1 MKNKTFGESH
11 YNYTNDIV
19 KIFGFNSLADF
30 SSELSYEYV
39 KKNHTTICSQI
50 NKTLDK
56 FKELFVVKDFDL
68 ARLDYKLESAEH
80 AYGFFK
86 KLLEHLFIPY
96 DTYRSKGTIS
106 LRLIPPNKFYIDY
119 IDKMSEIVQNSNQIS
134 ELTQVETIVWSEA
147 IKQYG
152 TKPFEKEYVFG
163 SKFILNNLE
172 NEFDCVDKITFGLYE
187 ETDKEKF
194 LEIAGK
200 HAIMIKIV
208 DKINMKVD
216 LKYQSVYDLFNL
228 PIKLLFNHQV
238 EIDIFPIS
246 GGEELW
252 NNFHKNPV
260 MFKII
265 VSGCKFKQSIPKYIY
280 NSKIYLDELTKDF
293 GTNKYY
299 VSEGYVISESKVV
312 DKLNSCVKENTSNT
326 TNTTNTDD
334 IHLLDDPLMGP
345 IVKHIKNMINE
356 GKITEYQKYIYGK
369 NIKITS
375 FDNNKED
382 DIKFIELNINS
393 SNFSGNAPLYMLVL
407 LSNGLKKYGYSFLS
421 KKILDENEQRTI
433 FDCAVEFNQDIQML
447 MSYSEIK
454 SDNTLEIV
462 CELPTYFDAIS
473 TIVLPK
479 KNYNYVFNFCPDEY
493 QVMAGS
499 EKIIRFK
506 QCKSRLNNKGSF
518 KNIKV
523 SVGKENLSDWVNTT
537 FKTKTLY
544 YNSQLRQLVIN
555 SKK

>member
-1 MKNKTFGESH
+1 MKDKIFNQKH
-11 YNYTNDIV
+11 YDYVNQIV
-19 KIFGFNSLADF
+19 QIFGFSNLADF
-30 SSELSYEYV
+30 TSELSYEHV
-39 KKNHTTICSQI
+39 KKNHTTICTEI
-50 NKTLDK
+50 NKSFEK
-56 FKELFVVKDFDL
+56 FKEIFVVKEFDL
-68 ARLDYKLESAEH
+68 ARLDYKLDTAEQ
-80 AYGFFK
+80 AYGFLK
-86 KLLEHLFIPY
+86 KLLENVFIPY
-96 DTYRSKGTIS
+96 DSFRTKGTIS

-119 IDKMSEIVQNSNQIS
+119 INKMSEIVQNSNQIS

-163 SKFILNNLE
+163 SKFTLNNLKDD
-172 NEFDCVDKITFGLYE
+172 FDCIDKITFGLYE

-194 LEIAGK
+194 LDIAGK
-200 HAIMIKIV
+200 HSIMIKIV
-208 DKINMKVD
+208 GKINMKVD

-238 EIDIFPIS
+238 EIDILPAA
-246 GGEELW
+246 GEEELC

-265 VSGCKFKQSIPKYIY
+265 VSGCKFKQSIPKYI
-280 NSKIYLDELTKDF
+280 NHSKIYLDELTKDS
-293 GTNKYY
+293 GISIYY
-299 VSEGYVISESKVV
+299 VSEGYVISEQKVV

-326 TNTTNTDD
+326 DD
-334 IHLLDDPLMGP
+334 IHPIDDHLMGP
-345 IVKHIKNMINE
+345 MVKHLRHMINV

-375 FDNNKED
+375 LDNNEED
-382 DIKFIELNINS
+382 DIEFKKAGDNS
-393 SNFSGNAPLYMLVL
+393 TSYTPLYMLVL
-407 LSNGLKKYGYSFLS
+407 LSAKLKKYGYSFVS
-421 KKILDENEQRTI
+421 RKILDENEQKEI
-433 FDCAVEFNQDIQML
+433 FDCAVEYNQEIQMS

-462 CELPTYFDAIS
+462 YELPTYFDAIS

-499 EKIIRFK
+499 EKIIRFE
-506 QCKSRLNNKGSF
+506 QYKSHLNNKGSF

-523 SVGKENLSDWVNTT
+523 SVGKENLSDWINTT
-537 FKTKTLY
+537 FKTKSLY
-544 YNSQLRQLVIN
+544 YNTQLRQLAII
-555 SKK
+555 SKNNNK